1 MYMILSKPIKIFLV
15 ALVCAFLLLALPC
28 VIFAQE
34 ESDLIITRTDLDDYP
49 KVDIYLNFKEGSKLG
64 LQELGKENF
73 SLTENNDEIEL
84 RSVERIS
91 SIPEPIGVVLV
102 MDISGSMK
110 GEPIEDAIGA
120 ASLFMDEMRPIDE
133 IAIIGFADSIYVY
146 SPFTPDRSRLKY
158 SISQMVAEGE
168 TSLFDG
174 MIIALNQFKEK
185 ENIRHRYLIVLSDG
199 ADTVSK
205 LTAQNVIDVAQ
216 EEKITIF
223 SIALMS
229 KDFNPTDIR
238 RISENTNGELLVAAN
253 SKELKDL
260 YKVISRKIRN
270 QYKVSYTSLWPDAE
284 TIDVGL
290 AIKKDEL
297 SSSAKTEY
305 INPFYVPDPT
315 EIIKESRPAYLKLF
329 DIWWVNIIL
338 YATIFIGIVLFLY
351 IFILLI
357 LPRKQLLQE
366 RTEFYGYKPAKKSLE
381 EEIREK
387 KGKIGFF
394 DRIVIFISRLASRR
408 GFGEVFE
415 LRLQRA
421 GMNIRSSEFITV
433 HIISIIVISILV
445 YFFTRNIV
453 LTLVV
458 LLMVI
463 MIPFLLL
470 NLGTARRLRAFHEQL
485 PDTLQLIS
493 GSLKA
498 GYSFNQAISMVV
510 DETGPPMSDE
520 FRRVLSEIRMGL
532 AERKA
537 LENMAVRIKS
547 EHFSWV
553 IMAVNVQRE
562 VGGNLAEVMEIIAD
576 TIRERSKVLNQI
588 NALTSEGKLSA
599 YILIA
604 LPIILAIYLSFV
616 NREYMSLL
624 ISNVFGLVLVGV
636 AVGLMIIGIIW
647 IMRVI
652 RVEY

>member
-1 MYMILSKPIKIFLV
+1 MILPRHFKILLAV
-15 ALVCAFLLLALPC
+15 LVCILFFIALPYP
-28 VIFAQE
+28 VFAQE
-34 ESDLIITRTDLDDYP
+34 DPDLIITRTDLSDYP

-73 SLTENNDEIEL
+73 TLTENNGEIEL
-84 RSVERIS
+84 RSVGKVS
-91 SIPEPIGVVLV
+91 SIQEPIGVVLV
-102 MDISGSMK
+102 MDTSGSMK
-110 GEPIEDAIGA
+110 DGPIEDAIIS

-133 IAIIGFADSIYVY
+133 FAILGFADSIHIY
-146 SPFTPDRSRLKY
+146 SPFTPDRQNLRKA
-158 SISQMVAEGE
+158 ISLLFAGGE

-174 MIIALNQFKEK
+174 MIIALDQFKERESLK
-185 ENIRHRYLIVLSDG
+185 HRYIIVLSDG
-199 ADTVSK
+199 ADTVSI
-205 LTAQNVIDVAQ
+205 LTAQNVIDRAQ
-216 EEKITIF
+216 EENITIF

-229 KDFNPTDIR
+229 KDFNPSDIK
-238 RISENTNGELLVAAN
+238 RISESTNGEMLVAAN
-253 SKELKDL
+253 SKELRNL
-260 YKVISRKIRN
+260 YKIISRKIRN
-270 QYKVSYTSLWPDAE
+270 QYKVSYTSLWPDTE
-284 TIDVGL
+284 TIDVSIT
-290 AIKKDEL
+290 IKNEEL
-297 SSSAKTEY
+297 SSSVKTDY
-305 INPFYVPDPT
+305 INSFYVPDPT
-315 EIIKESRPAYLKLF
+315 EIIKASRPAYLALF
-329 DIWWVNIIL
+329 DIWWVNMVI

-357 LPRKQLLQE
+357 LPKKQLLKE

-387 KGKIGFF
+387 KGKVGFF
-394 DRIVIFISRLASRR
+394 DRIVIFVSRLASRR

-421 GMNIRSSEFITV
+421 GLNIRSSEFITV
-433 HIISIIVISILV
+433 HIISIIIISLLV
-445 YFFTRNIV
+445 YFFTRNFILTFMVLAIV
-453 LTLVV
+453 IL
-458 LLMVI
+458 
-463 MIPFLLL
+463 IPFLLL
-470 NLGTARRLRAFHEQL
+470 NIRTGRRLMRFHEQL

-498 GYSFNQAISMVV
+498 GYSYNQAISMVV

-532 AERKA
+532 PERKA
-537 LENMAVRIKS
+537 LENMAVRIGS
-547 EHFSWV
+547 EHFNWV

-576 TIRERSKVLNQI
+576 TIRERAKVLNQI
-588 NALTSEGKLSA
+588 NALTAEGKLSA

-604 LPIILAIYLSFV
+604 LPIVLAIYLSFI

-624 ISNVFGLVLVGV
+624 VTTGMGLAMIGIGVVLMVV
-636 AVGLMIIGIIW
+636 GIIW